1 MGRGNSTRG
10 KNIFNSQKYLSD
22 LKNTCIRGGPPLLL
36 AGTSGTLSDILLLG
50 AALQNIDK
58 WSIYFT
64 SFNSKFRF
72 VVHKIGLQ
80 EATLSNANCFT
91 DNFNFQYTE
100 DLSRDTDRGQ
110 KEG

>member
-1 MGRGNSTRG
+1 M
-10 KNIFNSQKYLSD
+10 
-22 LKNTCIRGGPPLLL
+22 LLL
-36 AGTSGTLSDILLLG
+36 LR

-58 WSIYFT
+58 WRIYFT

-72 VVHKIGLQ
+72 VVHKIVLE

-100 DLSRDTDRGQ
+100 ELSRDTDRQGP
-110 KEG
+110 EGGRSYINVTETLTTFITDV

>member
-58 WSIYFT
+58 WSIHFT